1 MGESEDEENEETE
14 ESVRGASKT
23 RFDHLFVVVV
33 VVVVVKYVFVREK
46 VSGRVQFAESAR
58 RGRRA
63 ETIRR
68 RTKETIIFF
77 FFFFFFV
84 IIIIIYGGENVFNV
98 RGTLALQRCSYAFV
112 QRGVDYVWY
121 LR

>member
-1 MGESEDEENEETE
+1 VGESEDEENEETE

-23 RFDHLFVVVV
+23 RLDHLFFFF
-33 VVVVVKYVFVREK
+33 KDVFVREK
-46 VSGRVQFAESAR
+46 VSGRVKFAESAR

-77 FFFFFFV
+77 FFFFV
-84 IIIIIYGGENVFNV
+84 IIIIIIIIIYGGENVFNV

-112 QRGVDYVWY
+112 
-121 LR
+121 